1 MLEINTYGSFVQNRL
16 IPLTIPEVICELCI
30 EPIPLVEQPILSC
43 GHDNNCRPCL
53 EHWWVTNPNRH
64 NGLTCPICRDITRIH
79 KIGVEMEQ
87 ANDVDMI

>member
-43 GHDNNCRPCL
+43 GHDNTCRPCL
-53 EHWWVTNPNRH
+53 ETWWAREPHHDRFCPN
-64 NGLTCPICRDITRIH
+64 CR
-79 KIGVEMEQ
+79 
-87 ANDVDMI
+87 